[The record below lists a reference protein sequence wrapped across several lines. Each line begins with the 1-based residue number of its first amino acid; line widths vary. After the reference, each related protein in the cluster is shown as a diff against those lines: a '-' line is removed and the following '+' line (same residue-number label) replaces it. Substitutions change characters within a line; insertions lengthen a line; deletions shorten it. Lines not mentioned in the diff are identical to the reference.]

1 MKHILVVCEG
11 NICRSPMAQGVL
23 ASALP
28 QAQVRSAGIHALSGM
43 PADPTAVRLMQLR
56 GIDITKHRAV
66 QLTRFLCLDT
76 DLVLVMSSE
85 QRKSVEEEYP
95 VSRGRVF
102 RLGEFNELDVPDPY
116 RQDERVFKEVL
127 QLIEDSAREWLKRIA
142 KF

>member
-1 MKHILVVCEG
+1 MKKILVVCEG

-28 QAQVRSAGIHALSGM
+28 QVRVGSAGIHALSGM
-43 PADPTAVRLMQLR
+43 PADPTAVRLMQHR

-66 QLTRFLCLDT
+66 QLTRSLCLDT
-76 DLVLVMSSE
+76 ELVLVMSSD
-85 QRKSVEEEYP
+85 QRKSVEDEYP
-95 VSRGRVF
+95 VARGRVF

-116 RQDERVFKEVL
+116 RHEERVFKEVL